1 MIEDFAFWIYNTS
14 FSSWLAST
22 PAIVPLV
29 QSIHI
34 LAIAVVMGSMLFIN
48 LRILGWAGPR
58 GNVNADL
65 RRFIPA
71 IWAALV
77 ILLATGLIMVAAEPV
92 RELMNA
98 LFRIKMVLV
107 LFAGACYFAL
117 QRKTLSHPD
126 YLSEHRLTAIIFAV
140 GTFSIWILIATLG
153 RWIAFAGQLI

>member
-1 MIEDFAFWIYNTS
+1 MIEDLAFWIYDTS
-14 FSSWLAST
+14 LSSWLAST
-22 PAIVPLV
+22 PSIVPLV

-58 GNVNADL
+58 GDVNADL
-65 RRFIPA
+65 RRFAPA
-71 IWAALV
+71 IWIALAV
-77 ILLATGLIMVAAEPV
+77 LLATGLIMVAAEPV

-107 LFAGACYFAL
+107 VFAGACYFAL
-117 QRKTLSHPD
+117 QRKSFSHPE
-126 YLSEHRLTAIIFAV
+126 YLSEHRSVAIIFAI
-140 GTFSIWILIATLG
+140 GTFAIWIVIATLG